1 MRLGISS
8 YTFPWAIG
16 VPGYPPPRP
25 MTALDLLDRAHD
37 LGVGVVQIC
46 ENLPLDRLSPADL
59 DSLSRRARELGISVE
74 AGTRGVS
81 SHHLLAYLELA
92 RRLGSPIVRTVTDTA
107 DRQPSDEELVQ
118 ALRRVAPAF
127 EAARIP
133 LAIENHGRHAAARLV
148 RLLEA
153 VGSLHVGICLD
164 TTNSLG
170 VLERPEETV
179 AVLAPWAVNL
189 HVKDYTIRRM
199 SHQFGYEI
207 TGCPAG
213 AGLLDIP
220 AVLDRLR
227 QAERDV
233 NVIVELWTPPEPTL
247 AETVAKQARWAEESV
262 AYLRPLVETH
272 GSAG

>member
-1 MRLGISS
+1 MRLGVGS

-25 MTALDLLDRAHD
+25 MTASELLDRAHD

-46 ENLPLDRLSPADL
+46 ENLPLHRLSPSAL
-59 DSLSRRARELGISVE
+59 DSLASRARHLGIALEV
-74 AGTRGVS
+74 GTRGIQPD
-81 SHHLLAYLELA
+81 HLLAYLDLA
-92 RRLGSPIVRTVTDTA
+92 RRLESPIVRTVTDTA
-107 DRQPSDEELVQ
+107 DRQPSDEEVVD

-127 EAARIP
+127 EAARVS
-133 LAIENHGRHAAARLV
+133 LAIENHGRHSAARLV

-153 VGSLHVGICLD
+153 VGSLYVGICLD

-189 HVKDYTIRRM
+189 HLKDYTIRRLDY
-199 SHQFGYEI
+199 QFGYVI
-207 TGCPAG
+207 SGCPVG
-213 AGLLDIP
+213 AGLLDVP

-233 NVIVELWTPPEPTL
+233 NVIVELWTPPEPSL
-247 AETVAKQARWAEESV
+247 AETVAKQERWAEESV
-262 AYLRPLVETH
+262 AYLQPLVETR